1 MVMRRLLQ
9 IIILFSVLLGAC
21 TNHTVFK
28 QNKTFENVS
37 WNRFDILQ
45 FEVPVNTGDYLD
57 FSLALR
63 HHTYFPYDYIDANI
77 TFYPPGGGM
86 RSAEYHFEL
95 KDKNGVWKAD
105 GMGELWDIELP
116 IRDSLYF
123 NKNGI
128 CKVRIENKMTKIETP
143 GIMEIGLIVR
153 ESN

>member
-1 MVMRRLLQ
+1 MKQPATLFLL
-9 IIILFSVLLGAC
+9 IILMTSC
-21 TNHTVFK
+21 TNKEVFK
-28 QNKTFENVS
+28 QYNTFDKVS

-45 FEVPVNTGDYLD
+45 FEVPVKAGNYLD
-57 FSLALR
+57 FILALR
-63 HHTYFPYDYIDANI
+63 HHTYYPYDYLDANI
-77 TFYPPGGGM
+77 TFYPPSGGM

-95 KDKNGVWKAD
+95 KDKNGDWKAD

-123 NKNGI
+123 NKDGI
-128 CKVRIENKMTKIETP
+128 CKVRVENKMTRIETP